1 MNKVI
6 AGKNEYCRTFEL
18 SELVSAYY
26 YRSSRP
32 DKPYWEKHNFSQI
45 YVLLEGG
52 GKYILEGAEYE
63 LLPGMMFYC
72 PAETD
77 FMHIWTSEKVS
88 FALISFVCSSEAME
102 IFENGPI
109 RLCDEELSLLIDI
122 IRTTERIC
130 DRSKVKKP
138 PRYEI
143 FIKPDTP
150 SVVICYIYAS
160 LERLLSTIYCRLMGI
175 DLLLNENQ
183 KANNYIDGSRLVAD
197 VKAYLS
203 ERVNEKVTLEEIC
216 RHFGIGQTA
225 LMQKFRLETNQTVI
239 EYFNELKIARAK
251 VLLQNSSKSFTD
263 IADELGFSSINYFS
277 KLFKAK
283 TGLTLTEF
291 SRLSSKRS
299 LRV

>member
-1 MNKVI
+1 MNKIV
-6 AGKNEYCRTFEL
+6 AGKNEYFRTFEL

-45 YVLLEGG
+45 YVLLEGE
-52 GKYILEGAEYE
+52 GKYVLKDTEYE
-63 LLPGMMFYC
+63 LSTGMMFYC
-72 PAETD
+72 PADTD
-77 FMHIWTSEKVS
+77 FMHIWSGEKVS
-88 FALISFVCSSEAME
+88 FALISFVCNSEAMN
-102 IFENGPI
+102 IFKKGPI
-109 RLCDEELSLLIDI
+109 RLCEEELSLLIDI

-160 LERLLSTIYCRLMGI
+160 LERLLSTIYCRLKGI

-183 KANNYIDGSRLVAD
+183 KANNYIDGSRLIAD

-203 ERVNEKVTLEEIC
+203 EHVTEKVTLDEIC
-216 RHFGIGQTA
+216 RHFGVGQTA
-225 LMQKFRLETNQTVI
+225 LMQKFRIETNQTVI
-239 EYFNELKIARAK
+239 EYFNELKIAKAK
-251 VLLQNSSKSFTD
+251 ELLQNTSKSFTD

-283 TGLTLTEF
+283 TGMTLTEF
-291 SRLSSKRS
+291 SKLSSKRG

>member
-1 MNKVI
+1 MNTII
-6 AGKNEYCRTFEL
+6 AGKNEYIRTFEL

-26 YRSSRP
+26 YRASRP
-32 DKPYWEKHNFSQI
+32 EKPYWEKHNFSQI
-45 YVLLEGG
+45 YVLLEGE
-52 GKYILEGAEYE
+52 GKYVLEGTEYE
-63 LLPGMMFYC
+63 LSRGMMFYC
-72 PAETD
+72 PAETN

-88 FALISFVCSSEAME
+88 FALISFVCNSEAMKV
-102 IFENGPI
+102 FENGPI
-109 RLCDEELSLLIDI
+109 RLCEEELSLLIDI

-160 LERLLSTIYCRLMGI
+160 LERLLSTIYCRLEGI
-175 DLLLNENQ
+175 NLLLNENQ
-183 KANNYIDGSRLVAD
+183 KASNYIDGSRLVAD

-203 ERVNEKVTLEEIC
+203 ERVCEKVSLEEIC
-216 RHFGIGQTA
+216 RHFGVGQTA

-239 EYFNELKIARAK
+239 EYFNELKIAHAK
-251 VLLQNSSKSFTD
+251 YLIQNSSKSFS
-263 IADELGFSSINYFS
+263 IISDELGFSSINYFS

-283 TGLTLTEF
+283 TGMTLTEF
-291 SRLSSKRS
+291 SRLSSKRG

>member
-1 MNKVI
+1 MNKII
-6 AGKNEYCRTFEL
+6 AGKNEYSRTFEL

-26 YRSSRP
+26 YRASRP
-32 DKPYWEKHNFSQI
+32 EKPYWEKHNFSQI
-45 YVLLEGG
+45 YVLLEGE
-52 GKYILEGAEYE
+52 GKYILEDTEYE
-63 LLPGMMFYC
+63 LSPGMMFYC

-77 FMHIWTSEKVS
+77 FMHEWVSEKVS
-88 FALISFVCSSEAME
+88 FALISFVCNSEAMD
-102 IFENGPI
+102 IFKNGPI
-109 RLCDEELSLLIDI
+109 RLCEEELSLLIDI

-175 DLLLNENQ
+175 NLLLNENQ

-197 VKAYLS
+197 VKEYLS
-203 ERVNEKVTLEEIC
+203 ERVNEKVTLDEIC
-216 RHFGIGQTA
+216 RKFGVGQTA

-251 VLLQNSSKSFTD
+251 VLLKNTSKSFTD

-277 KLFKAK
+277 KLFKSK
-283 TGLTLTEF
+283 TGMTLTEF
-291 SRLSSKRS
+291 SRLSSKRG